1 MGLMDIQSAQFIK
14 GIVQDDEIM
23 NNGLPQVAFIG
34 RSNVGKSSLINA
46 LTKSTLSR
54 VSSSA
59 GSTQEINFFL
69 INRSLYFVDLPGYGF
84 AKASNTTR
92 DALSSL
98 IHSYLFNDVYVQ
110 KKVVL
115 IVDINVGMTDKDI
128 LMFEKLV
135 QHKKDIIIALS
146 KVDKITQSELHRNLT
161 SIKKITGD
169 CPLFL
174 FSSKK
179 GTGVSAIITEII
191 Q

>member
-1 MGLMDIQSAQFIK
+1 MDIQSAQFIK
-14 GIVQDDEIM
+14 GIVEDDEIM

-54 VSSSA
+54 VSSQA
-59 GSTQEINFFL
+59 GSTQQINFFL

-84 AKASNTTR
+84 ARASNETR
-92 DALSSL
+92 DKLSSL
-98 IHSYLFNDVYVQ
+98 IHSYLFNDVYTQ

-115 IVDINVGMTDKDI
+115 IIDINVGMTDKDI
-128 LMFEKLV
+128 RMFEKLV
-135 QHKKDIIIALS
+135 EHTKDIIIALS
-146 KVDKITQSELHRNLT
+146 KVDKITQSELHRNL
-161 SIKKITGD
+161 SAIKKITMD

-179 GTGVSAIITEII
+179 GTGIGAISDEIL
-191 Q
+191 

>member
-1 MGLMDIQSAQFIK
+1 MDIQSAQFIK

-46 LTKSTLSR
+46 LTNKSTLSR

-69 INRSLYFVDLPGYGF
+69 INKSLYFVDLPGYGF
-84 AKASNTTR
+84 ARASNETR
-92 DALSSL
+92 DKLSSL
-98 IHSYLFNDVYVQ
+98 IHSYLFNDVYTQ

-115 IVDINVGMTDKDI
+115 IIDINVGMTDKDI
-128 LMFEKLV
+128 VMFEELV
-135 QHKKDIIIALS
+135 KHKKDIIIALS
-146 KVDKITQSELHRNLT
+146 KVDKITQSELHRNL
-161 SIKKITGD
+161 SAIKKITMD
-169 CPLFL
+169 YPLFL

-179 GTGVSAIITEII
+179 GTGISALVSEII
-191 Q
+191 